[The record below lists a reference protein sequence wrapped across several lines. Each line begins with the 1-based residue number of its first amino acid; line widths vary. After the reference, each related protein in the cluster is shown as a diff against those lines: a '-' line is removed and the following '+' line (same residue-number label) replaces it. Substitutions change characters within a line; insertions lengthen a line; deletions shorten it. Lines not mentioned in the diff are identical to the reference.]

1 MDRTIREHIS
11 ELEQRIE
18 KLNMRCMENDL
29 KQRERNRIESE
40 IRIAQ
45 QVLNFYREGLEL
57 ELLLKR

>member
-29 KQRERNRIESE
+29 KQTERNRIESE
-40 IRIAQ
+40 IRVAQ
-45 QVLNFYREGLEL
+45 QALNFYREGLQL
-57 ELLLKR
+57 ELMLKR

>member
-1 MDRTIREHIS
+1 MDRTIREHIT

-29 KQRERNRIESE
+29 KQTERNRIESE

>member
-29 KQRERNRIESE
+29 KQTERNRIESE